1 MRPSSSVHD
10 SKVFRGACPPS
21 SLTRMPLAGFPT
33 DVSRTWQVMGSLL
46 ADIVSIRTGT
56 YFSEAQGELELCE
69 RAPMIRREEAPS

>member
-1 MRPSSSVHD
+1 
-10 SKVFRGACPPS
+10 
-21 SLTRMPLAGFPT
+21 MPLAGFPT